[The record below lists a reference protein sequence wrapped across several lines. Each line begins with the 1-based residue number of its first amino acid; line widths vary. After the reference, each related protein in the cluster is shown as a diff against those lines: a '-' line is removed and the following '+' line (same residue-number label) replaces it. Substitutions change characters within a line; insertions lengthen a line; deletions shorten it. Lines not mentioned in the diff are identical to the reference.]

1 MDDARAIPQVT
12 RGRRNFGLLWAAS
25 GVSNLADGVGLTA
38 APLLAAALTR
48 DPLLVSGLTIAQRL
62 PWFLFTLI
70 SGALVDRLDRR
81 AVMSRSNLWR
91 FVLLALLAATVLTG
105 RANLVILYAIFF
117 LLGSIETLFDNAA
130 LAILPHIVEEE
141 DLEEANGRLFATAT
155 LGNELIGPPLGS
167 YLFSILRSTSFFLA
181 SMAYGLSSLLI
192 HHLPG
197 DYSSHNGL
205 HQSLLM
211 EIKEGV
217 RWFWRHRLLR
227 TLGFFAATFNL
238 VYAATMSVFVLFAQ
252 DVLGVNDAA
261 YGFILGFGAVG
272 GILGSLLAKRLSD
285 RFGAGWILFLDAVL
299 SGLAFIGI
307 GLTTQ
312 PILVG
317 LMFVVISMSDMFGNV
332 IIISLRQAIIPPHLL
347 GRVASAYR
355 LVVLGALPLGA
366 FIGGLL
372 ARTAN
377 LAAPFLV
384 GGVLLTFVGIAM
396 QPAINNR
403 TIRSARDNVRL

>member
-1 MDDARAIPQVT
+1 MGEAPSTPLLART
-12 RGRRNFGLLWAAS
+12 RCCFGLLWGAS

-38 APLLAAALTR
+38 APLLAVALTR

-70 SGALVDRLDRR
+70 SGAFVDRLDRR
-81 AVMSRSNLWR
+81 VVMARSNLWR
-91 FVLLALLAATVLTG
+91 FALLSILALTVLTG
-105 RANLVILYAIFF
+105 RVRLVILYVVFF
-117 LLGSIETLFDNAA
+117 LLGTIETLFDNAA
-130 LAILPHIVEEE
+130 LAILPQVVEEE
-141 DLEEANGRLFATAT
+141 ELERANGRLFATAT
-155 LGNELIGPPLGS
+155 LTNELIGPPLGS
-167 YLFSILRSTSFFLA
+167 YLFSVLRSMSFFLA

-192 HHLPG
+192 HRLPG
-197 DYSSHNGL
+197 EYSSHNG
-205 HQSLLM
+205 QPQGLLV

-217 RWFWRHRLLR
+217 RWYWHHRLLR
-227 TLGFFAATFNL
+227 ALGFFAATFNL
-238 VYAATMSVFVLFAQ
+238 VYAATMGVFVLFAQ
-252 DVLGVNDAA
+252 DVLGLNEAA
-261 YGFILGFGAVG
+261 YGFLLAFGAVG
-272 GILGSLLAKRLSD
+272 GILGSLLAKRLTD
-285 RFGAGWILFLDAVL
+285 RFGAGRVLFLDAML

-312 PILVG
+312 PAVVG
-317 LMFVVISMSDMFGNV
+317 LMFVFISMSDMLGNV

-366 FIGGLL
+366 LIGGVL

-377 LAAPFLV
+377 LAAPFLA
-384 GGVLLTFVGIAM
+384 GGALLALAGIAM

-403 TIRSARDNVRL
+403 TIRSARKNANP

>member
-1 MDDARAIPQVT
+1 MHDARVIQQT
-12 RGRRNFGLLWAAS
+12 TQDRRIFGLLWVAS

-81 AVMSRSNLWR
+81 AVMGRSNLWR
-91 FVLLALLAATVLTG
+91 FILLALLAATVLTG
-105 RANLVILYAIFF
+105 RANLVILYVIFF

-130 LAILPHIVEEE
+130 LAILPRIVEEE
-141 DLEEANGRLFATAT
+141 DLEGANGRLFATAT
-155 LGNELIGPPLGS
+155 VANELIGPPLGS

-181 SMAYGLSSLLI
+181 STAYGLSSLLI
-192 HHLPG
+192 HRLPG
-197 DYSSHNGL
+197 EYSSYNGP
-205 HQSLLM
+205 HHSLLM

-238 VYAATMSVFVLFAQ
+238 VYGATMSVFVLFAQ
-252 DVLGVNDAA
+252 DMLGVNDAA
-261 YGFILGFGAVG
+261 YGFILAFGAVG
-272 GILGSLLAKRLSD
+272 GVLGSLLAKRLSD

-312 PILVG
+312 PVIVG
-317 LMFVVISMSDMFGNV
+317 FMFVLISMSDMFGNV
-332 IIISLRQAIIPPHLL
+332 IIISLRQAIIPPRLL

-372 ARTAN
+372 ARTVN
-377 LAAPFLV
+377 LATPFLA
-384 GGVLLTFVGIAM
+384 GGVLLAIAGITM
-396 QPAINNR
+396 QPALNNR
-403 TIRSARDNVRL
+403 AIRSARQNAKP

>member
-1 MDDARAIPQVT
+1 MGEAPSIPLLART
-12 RGRRNFGLLWAAS
+12 RCCFGLLWGAS

-38 APLLAAALTR
+38 APLLAVALTR

-70 SGALVDRLDRR
+70 SGAFVDRLDRR
-81 AVMSRSNLWR
+81 VVMARSNLWR
-91 FVLLALLAATVLTG
+91 FALLSILALTVLTG
-105 RANLVILYAIFF
+105 RVRLVILYVVFF
-117 LLGSIETLFDNAA
+117 LLGTIETLFDNAA
-130 LAILPHIVEEE
+130 LAILPQVVEEE
-141 DLEEANGRLFATAT
+141 ELERANGRLFATAT
-155 LGNELIGPPLGS
+155 LTNELIGPPLGS
-167 YLFSILRSTSFFLA
+167 YLFSVLRSMSFFLA

-192 HHLPG
+192 HRLPG
-197 DYSSHNGL
+197 EYSSHNG
-205 HQSLLM
+205 QPQGLLV

-217 RWFWRHRLLR
+217 RWYWHHRLLR
-227 TLGFFAATFNL
+227 ALGFFAATFNL
-238 VYAATMSVFVLFAQ
+238 VYAATMGVFVLFAQ
-252 DVLGVNDAA
+252 DVLGLNEAA
-261 YGFILGFGAVG
+261 YGFLLAFGAVG
-272 GILGSLLAKRLSD
+272 GILGSLLAKRLTD
-285 RFGAGWILFLDAVL
+285 RFGAGRVLFLDAML

-312 PILVG
+312 PAVVG
-317 LMFVVISMSDMFGNV
+317 LMFVFISMSDMLGNV

-366 FIGGLL
+366 LIGGVL

-377 LAAPFLV
+377 LAAPFLA
-384 GGVLLTFVGIAM
+384 GGALLALAGIAM

-403 TIRSARDNVRL
+403 TIRSARKNANP